1 MTATDPHKILVVDD
15 EPSLVQ
21 LCEIIL
27 SQAGYQVQGANSGR
41 QALEM
46 IDTDMPDLILLDVMM
61 PGMTGIEVC
70 HKIRSAHQ
78 SERPYILMYTADDRG
93 ETKRNSMDA
102 GATGL
107 ITKETPVF
115 ELPQKISNY
124 LVQ

>member
-1 MTATDPHKILVVDD
+1 MATEEAPKILVVDD

-27 SQAGYQVQGANSGR
+27 SQAGYQVRGANSGR
-41 QALEM
+41 QALQM
-46 IDTDMPDLILLDVMM
+46 INSDMPDLILLDVMM

-70 HKIRSAHQ
+70 HHIRSEHQ

-93 ETKRNSMDA
+93 ETKRSSLAA

-115 ELPQKISNY
+115 ELPHKISAY
-124 LVQ
+124 LA